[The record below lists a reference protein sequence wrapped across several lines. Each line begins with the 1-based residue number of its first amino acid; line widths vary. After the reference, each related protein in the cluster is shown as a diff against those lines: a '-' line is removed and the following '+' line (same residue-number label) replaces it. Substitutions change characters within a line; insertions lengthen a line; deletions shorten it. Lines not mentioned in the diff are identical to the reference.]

1 MELCGDAVKIDSKQL
16 DSLLQLQEIVLENA
30 KLEQSAKQLATG
42 GDLEAA
48 RERLLSNSSDL
59 NAARSSHEDILRELR
74 RVEGDLELVEKREKL
89 DRERLNKTA
98 VSRDALGIQHELETL
113 AKRRGEL
120 EEIELEVLDRKEDS
134 DRRLHELAVENER
147 LDQALGETKTA
158 IQLQLSDLRQQHAA
172 NLQRLQTIRAA
183 VEDAVLEV
191 FDRKIQRGLAVG
203 RLTKTAC
210 GACNMNL
217 TATAMSHLN
226 EIPHSEMAF
235 CPECQAIL
243 IR

>member
-1 MELCGDAVKIDSKQL
+1 MELRGDAVKIDSKQL
-16 DSLLQLQEIVLENA
+16 DSLLQLQELLVENA
-30 KLEQSAKQLATG
+30 KLEQGGKQLATG

-48 RERLLSNSSDL
+48 RERLLSNSSAL
-59 NAARSSHEDILRELR
+59 NAARSSHEEILRELR

-89 DRERLNKTA
+89 DRERLSRTA

-120 EEIELEVLDRKEDS
+120 EEIQLEVLERKDDS
-134 DRRLHELAVENER
+134 DRRLHSLAVENEK

-158 IQLQLSDLRQQHAA
+158 IQLQLGELKQQHAA
-172 NLQRLQTIRAA
+172 NLQRIQTVRAA
-183 VEDAVLEV
+183 VSNDVLEV
-191 FDRKIQRGLAVG
+191 FDKKIQRGIAIG
-203 RLTKTAC
+203 RLSKTAC

-217 TATAMSHLN
+217 TATAMSHLH
-226 EIPHSEMAF
+226 EIPQSEMAF